1 MAMLNIPLEKRDV
14 VLNIIDSLENNEGK
28 NLIIALS
35 GGNVD
40 RMAVYKILNNLN
52 KADRDILQPIID
64 KINTE
69 KMHDNIMNQNISNS
83 DVTYQGFSMQK
94 SGVWL
99 NILIILLGTIFLV
112 FAYKFL
118 LSMGIG
124 IGLSTSMVG
133 IIAIAF
139 FFSLLHYLPTFIY
152 HASLGGKILMFIA
165 NSLISV
171 FLIATPIAWLILL
184 VIANSQNKKER
195 YKQEVSHLLKNMNQ
209 NKR

>member
-1 MAMLNIPLEKRDV
+1 MLNIPLEKRDV